1 MDAQVFIEQQQCP
14 GNSRGMT
21 LNGGIP
27 GFMAVPALPVMTV
40 LGLAA
45 VLWVVP
51 SMGTQGMGTIG
62 QRFGHADRA
71 LIESGSD
78 AAALRPALLAAD
90 AEVEAALAR

>member
-1 MDAQVFIEQQQCP
+1 
-14 GNSRGMT
+14 MT
-21 LNGGIP
+21 
-27 GFMAVPALPVMTV
+27 VRALPLMTV

-51 SMGTQGMGTIG
+51 SIGTQGMGTIG
-62 QRFGHADRA
+62 QRFAHADRA
-71 LIESGSD
+71 LVEAGND